1 MTIELS
7 PAVQDY
13 LKAVYGLA
21 GSEGGEVDDS
31 MTEVAVGQPASTS
44 AIAARLGVSAASA
57 TNMLKKLE
65 ALGLVDYVP
74 YRGAALT
81 PSGRK
86 IALEVIRHH
95 RLLETYLAEALG
107 VPWDKVHEE
116 AEVLEHAL
124 SEELEE
130 RIADHLGHPTKDPHG
145 HPIPDKDGSLPSL
158 GDDEPRR
165 LWRVSEGERVEV
177 GHVPD
182 GESTALRYLADAGI
196 RPGARLQVVDR
207 GPVAGPL
214 FVRVEKSEDT
224 TALSRELAEAVWVF

>member
-1 MTIELS
+1 MIELS

-13 LKAVYGLA
+13 LKAVYALEGSRHAAAVSA
-21 GSEGGEVDDS
+21 GGPPRA
-31 MTEVAVGQPASTS
+31 VAAASTS
-44 AIAARLGVSAASA
+44 AVAARLGVSAASA

-81 PSGRK
+81 SGGRK

-107 VPWDKVHEE
+107 VPWDKVHDE

-145 HPIPDKDGSLPSL
+145 HPIPSKDGRLPPV
-158 GDDEPRR
+158 GPDEPRQ
-165 LWRVSEGERVEV
+165 LWRVPAGELVEV

-196 RPGARLQVVDR
+196 RPGATLEVVDR
-207 GPVAGPL
+207 GPVGGPL
-214 FVRVEKSEDT
+214 FVRVGEHEA
-224 TALSRELAEAVWVF
+224 ALSRELAEAVWVF